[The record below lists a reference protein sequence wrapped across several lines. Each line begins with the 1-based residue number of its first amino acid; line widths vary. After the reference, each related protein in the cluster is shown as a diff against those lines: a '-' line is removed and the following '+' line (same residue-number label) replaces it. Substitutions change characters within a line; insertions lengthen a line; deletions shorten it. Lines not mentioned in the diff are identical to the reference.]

1 MKRFI
6 STLAFTCSAFIAF
19 APLSLI
25 AADAPRPLQISIDNP
40 AFRKLVTAT
49 PEIQASTP
57 ITDAQGKKLVEEGAA
72 ELSRLLVFS
81 GFFTPLADGAFAGAW
96 TQFQTAHKTKESTS
110 WVSGNGLTGEEYVT
124 WRALGVEALTVGAIS
139 EEPGKGVVLSM
150 KTIDVARGKE
160 VVAKQFTHITD
171 YKATI
176 RQYAD
181 YLLEAYTGKSG
192 IFNSRIVFVARKTK
206 ASQKQIYIS
215 DFDGSNVVAIT
226 DGNYPHLSP
235 SWSPD
240 GRYIAFTSYEFK
252 NPELFI
258 FDTKTRVKKRLTN
271 FAGLDSGANF
281 SFDGRWI
288 AYTSS
293 RGDDTDIFL
302 TNPQGVGKK
311 LFIEG
316 SGLDVDPKFSPDGK
330 HVAFVSGRFGN
341 PHIFVAPIEK
351 GDTPRVTGDK
361 RLTYAG
367 WYNATPNWSP
377 ESDKIV
383 FAGYDKDIN
392 RWDTFMM
399 NPDGSQLERLTLKNG
414 DNESPTFAPNGQL
427 IAFQS
432 NRVGN
437 GNSKGQGAI
446 WIMNRDGSN
455 QHKVE
460 IPGFYDIAVPMW
472 SSNRK
477 DQ

>member
-341 PHIFVAPIEK
+341 PHIFV
-351 GDTPRVTGDK
+351 
-361 RLTYAG
+361 
-367 WYNATPNWSP
+367 
-377 ESDKIV
+377 
-383 FAGYDKDIN
+383 
-392 RWDTFMM
+392 
-399 NPDGSQLERLTLKNG
+399 
-414 DNESPTFAPNGQL
+414 
-427 IAFQS
+427 
-432 NRVGN
+432 
-437 GNSKGQGAI
+437 
-446 WIMNRDGSN
+446 
-455 QHKVE
+455 
-460 IPGFYDIAVPMW
+460 
-472 SSNRK
+472 
-477 DQ
+477 